1 MEAELKD
8 YLGIPRRL
16 IPWFP
21 SVDEAKCNGCS
32 ICVRAGKHEV
42 YALDNAKKKA
52 YVANPYSCEVFCQS
66 CQFQCSQEAISF
78 PQKAYVKEAIKEL
91 RDRYPPK

>member
-1 MEAELKD
+1 MEGELKD

-21 SVDEAKCNGCS
+21 SVDEEKCNGCS
-32 ICVRAGKHEV
+32 ICVKACKHDV
-42 YALDNAKKKA
+42 YALDKAEKKA
-52 YVANPYSCEVFCQS
+52 LVANPYSCEVFCQS

-78 PQKAYVKEAIKEL
+78 PRKADVKEVIKRL
-91 RDRYPPK
+91 RDQYPPK

>member
-21 SVDEAKCNGCS
+21 SINEGKCTGCS
-32 ICVRAGKHEV
+32 TCAKACKHEV
-42 YALDNAKKKA
+42 YSLDNEKKRSF
-52 YVANPYSCEVFCQS
+52 VANPFSCEVFCQS
-66 CQFQCSQEAISF
+66 CQFQCNQEAISF
-78 PQKAYVKEAIKEL
+78 PKKADIKEIIKGL
-91 RDRYPPK
+91 RVQYPPR

>member
-1 MEAELKD
+1 MEGELKD

-21 SVDEAKCNGCS
+21 SIAEEKCNGCS
-32 ICVRAGKHEV
+32 ICVKACKHEV
-42 YALDNAKKKA
+42 YALDKTKKKA
-52 YVANPYSCEVFCQS
+52 LVASPYSCEVFCQS
-66 CQFQCSQEAISF
+66 CQFQCSLEAISF
-78 PQKAYVKEAIKEL
+78 PQKTEVKEIIKGL